1 MFATIEPWGPGWAV
15 RDAADGLLI
24 RRGFVSREEADR
36 WSRVTDRSE
45 LRAFFCPSAVHW
57 CEDYAERRGMQRI
70 FAKSA
75 DAPLQWAKTRS
86 GATLTIAK
94 LFPNDGQARPS
105 ARHR

>member
-36 WSRVTDRSE
+36 WSSVTDRSE
-45 LRAFFCPSAVHW
+45 LREFFYPSAVHRG
-57 CEDYAERRGMQRI
+57 EDYDERRGMKRI

-75 DAPLQWAKTRS
+75 EEALEWATTRQ
-86 GATLTIAK
+86 GATLTIDNI
-94 LFPNDGQARPS
+94 FPKDG
-105 ARHR
+105 